1 MICLTGKSQEWSS
14 LQINSFLAVP
24 FSCQAHSR
32 GSQDPNVRAPTRATD
47 PARPDPGRVRGQL
60 GPGGRRGRV
69 RFSGSVLCLGRSA
82 VRRAGCA
89 LGPRP
94 VATSSRRRVG
104 RPSRSPAP
112 RGSPGTDTRDSG
124 DSSRGCATRG
134 VTAGGWKGA
143 GSLSALCILGAPF
156 STRGTPHRRSRN
168 PDGSA
173 RASAVLAAA
182 GWHAAGSAGPGTP
195 PPARPSRGD
204 GRPPAPPPAQLLSA
218 RRVRGRRTP
227 GLGRPRGLRRRCPG
241 EARGSP
247 RQVSERA
254 GGWGPLGL
262 GVRGLGRFVQLPCDA
277 GPRASPP
284 R

>member
-1 MICLTGKSQEWSS
+1 MICLTGKSKEWSY
-14 LQINSFLAVP
+14 LQIYSFLAVP

-32 GSQDPNVRAPTRATD
+32 GSEDPNVRAPTRVPD
-47 PARPDPGRVRGQL
+47 PERPDPGRVRGQL

-69 RFSGSVLCLGRSA
+69 RFSGSVLGLGRSA

-112 RGSPGTDTRDSG
+112 RGSRGTDARESG

-168 PDGSA
+168 PDSSA
-173 RASAVLAAA
+173 RASAGARGRWV
-182 GWHAAGSAGPGTP
+182 GRGGERGPGD
-195 PPARPSRGD
+195 APSRAPLPR
-204 GRPPAPPPAQLLSA
+204 GRTPSRPAPSPA
-218 RRVRGRRTP
+218 
-227 GLGRPRGLRRRCPG
+227 
-241 EARGSP
+241 
-247 RQVSERA
+247 
-254 GGWGPLGL
+254 
-262 GVRGLGRFVQLPCDA
+262 
-277 GPRASPP
+277 
-284 R
+284 